1 MRTLSQ
7 QGPFLTFLWSRR
19 MQSKGGLVVRVK
31 ARFARQ
37 HFPGQVPARVTVPCA
52 SDTPAGVPSVR
63 AGT

>member
-1 MRTLSQ
+1 
-7 QGPFLTFLWSRR
+7 